1 VIEPADIDFLT
12 MEVGNAKPNQDP
24 MTGGHEKWP
33 RAVLHL
39 DMDAF
44 FVNVHRLEHPEDIGI
59 PLAVGGRPDSR
70 GVIASASYEARQFG
84 VRSAMPS
91 SRAVRLCPKLK
102 IVGRNWTH
110 IKDNSSAVMAI
121 LAEYGP
127 VERMSVDEAFVDI
140 GEAAEPER
148 LAETI
153 RRRVKEET
161 KLPASV
167 GLATSKLVA
176 KVASDYDKPE
186 GCTIVQPGQEAA
198 FLAPQSV
205 RVISGIGPRTAER
218 LENRLNIRTCGE
230 LAAHDTTKL
239 VALFGQHAESLQRR
253 AMGIDRR
260 AVRAERGPPKSISQ
274 EWTFSQDVNDPQTL
288 KDQLRKQSA
297 SVTRSLR
304 RRNLVAHTVRVKFR
318 WADFTT
324 FTRQKSVDVGIDDE
338 EKIYRLAL
346 AIWQENWP
354 QGQRMRLLGVGVSSL
369 VEPAARQFDLGL

>member
-1 VIEPADIDFLT
+1 MAT
-12 MEVGNAKPNQDP
+12 S
-24 MTGGHEKWP
+24 EKEQVEGSDDRRRPWP
-33 RAVLHL
+33 RAILHL

-44 FVNVHRLEHPEDIGI
+44 FVNVHRLKYPEDIGI
-59 PLAVGGRPDSR
+59 PLAVGGQPESR

-91 SRAVRLCPKLK
+91 SQAKRLCPQLK
-102 IVGRNWTH
+102 IVGHSWKR
-110 IKDNSSAVMAI
+110 IKECSSAVMAI

-127 VERMSVDEAFVDI
+127 LERMSVDEAFIDLS
-140 GEAAEPER
+140 EAPDPET
-148 LAETI
+148 LVETI

-161 KLPASV
+161 SLPASV

-176 KVASDYDKPE
+176 KVASDYEKPE
-186 GCTIVQPGQEAA
+186 GCTIVPPGQEAA
-198 FLAPQSV
+198 FLAPQPV

-218 LENRLNIRTCGE
+218 LESQLNIRTCGE
-230 LAAHDTTKL
+230 LAAHDTAGL
-239 VALFGQHAESLQRR
+239 VNLFGQHAESLQRR

-260 AVRAERGPPKSISQ
+260 EVRAESGPPKSISQ
-274 EWTFSQDVNDPQTL
+274 EWTFSHDVNDPQVL
-288 KDQLRKQSA
+288 RDQLRKQSSSVA
-297 SVTRSLR
+297 SSLQ

-324 FTRQKSVDVGIDDE
+324 FTRQKSVAVGIDDE

-369 VEPAARQFDLGL
+369 KTPTARQFDLGL

>member
-1 VIEPADIDFLT
+1 
-12 MEVGNAKPNQDP
+12 
-24 MTGGHEKWP
+24 MTAEEKDGIQANDDQGQQWP
-33 RAVLHL
+33 RAIVHL

-44 FVNVHRLEHPEDIGI
+44 YVNVHRLEHPEDIGI

-91 SRAVRLCPKLK
+91 SRAMRLCPQLK
-102 IVGRNWTH
+102 IVGHSWPQ
-110 IKDNSSAVMAI
+110 IKACSSAVMAI

-140 GEAAEPER
+140 SEALDPET
-148 LAETI
+148 LAQTVQ
-153 RRRVKEET
+153 RRVKEEIN
-161 KLPASV
+161 LPASV

-186 GCTIVQPGQEAA
+186 GHTIVPPGEEAD
-198 FLAPQSV
+198 FLAPQPV
-205 RVISGIGPRTAER
+205 RVIWGIGPRTAER
-218 LENRLNIRTCGE
+218 LESRLNIRTCGE
-230 LAAHDTTKL
+230 LAAHDTAAL
-239 VALFGQHAESLQRR
+239 VALFGQYAESLQRR

-260 AVRAERGPPKSISQ
+260 EVQAESGPPKSISQ
-274 EWTFSQDVNDPQTL
+274 EWTFSRDVNDPQVL
-288 KDQLRKQSA
+288 RDQLRKQSS
-297 SVTRSLR
+297 SVARSLQ

-324 FTRQKSVDVGIDDE
+324 FTRQKSVAVGIDDE
-338 EKIYRLAL
+338 EKIFRLAL

-354 QGQRMRLLGVGVSSL
+354 AGQRMRLLGVGVSNL
-369 VEPAARQFDLGL
+369 DAPAARQFDLGL

>member
-1 VIEPADIDFLT
+1 MAMSE
-12 MEVGNAKPNQDP
+12 K
-24 MTGGHEKWP
+24 HEKRAADDAAQGRTWP
-33 RAVLHL
+33 RAILHL

-44 FVNVHRLEHPEDIGI
+44 FVNVHRLAHPEDAGI
-59 PLAVGGRPDSR
+59 PLAVGGRPGSR

-91 SRAVRLCPKLK
+91 SRAVRLCPQLK
-102 IVGRNWTH
+102 IVGHSWKQ
-110 IKDNSSAVMAI
+110 IKESSSAVMAI
-121 LAEYGP
+121 LAEYGA

-140 GEAAEPER
+140 SDAPDPDA
-148 LAETI
+148 LAQLI
-153 RRRVKEET
+153 RRRVREET
-161 KLPASV
+161 GLPASV

-186 GCTIVQPGQEAA
+186 GCTIVPPGQEAP
-198 FLAPQSV
+198 FLAPQPV

-218 LENRLNIRTCGE
+218 LEGRLNIRTCGE
-230 LAAHDTTKL
+230 LATHDTGDL
-239 VALFGQHAESLQRR
+239 IAIFGRHAESLQRR

-260 AVRAERGPPKSISQ
+260 EVRAERGPPKSISQ
-274 EWTFSQDVNDPQTL
+274 EWTFSQDVNERQVLTE
-288 KDQLRKQSA
+288 QLRKQSA
-297 SVTRSLR
+297 SVARSLQ

-324 FTRQKSVDVGIDDE
+324 FTRQRSVTVGIDDE

-354 QGQRMRLLGVGVSSL
+354 EGQRMRLLGVGVTSL
-369 VEPAARQFDLGL
+369 EEPAARQIDLGL

>member
-1 VIEPADIDFLT
+1 
-12 MEVGNAKPNQDP
+12 
-24 MTGGHEKWP
+24 
-33 RAVLHL
+33 
-39 DMDAF
+39 MDAF
-44 FVNVHRLEHPEDIGI
+44 FVNVHILEHPEDAGV

-102 IVGRNWTH
+102 IVGRNWSQ
-110 IKDNSSAVMAI
+110 IKESSLAVMAI
-121 LAEYGP
+121 LAEYGA
-127 VERMSVDEAFVDI
+127 VEKMSVDEAFVDLS
-140 GEAAEPER
+140 GAPDPEA

-167 GLATSKLVA
+167 GLAGSKLVA

-186 GCTIVQPGQEAA
+186 GCTIVPPGQEAA
-198 FLAPQSV
+198 FLAPQPV
-205 RVISGIGPRTAER
+205 RVIWGIGPRTAER
-218 LENRLNIRTCGE
+218 LENQLNIRTCGE
-230 LAAHDTTKL
+230 LAGHDTIEL

-260 AVRAERGPPKSISQ
+260 EVRTHRGHPKSISQ
-274 EWTFSQDVNDPQTL
+274 EWTFSQDVNDPKRLQE
-288 KDQLRKQSA
+288 QLRKQSA
-297 SVTRSLR
+297 SVARSLK

-324 FTRQKSVDVGIDDE
+324 FTRQRSVEVGIDDE
-338 EKIYRLAL
+338 EKIYRQAL
-346 AIWQENWP
+346 AIWQEHWP
-354 QGQRMRLLGVGVSSL
+354 PGQRMRLLGVGVSRFD
-369 VEPAARQFDLGL
+369 EPAARQIDLGL

>member
-1 VIEPADIDFLT
+1 MAADKKDELQRND
-12 MEVGNAKPNQDP
+12 GQRQP
-24 MTGGHEKWP
+24 WP
-33 RAVLHL
+33 RAILHL

-91 SRAVRLCPKLK
+91 SRALRLCPQLK
-102 IVGRNWTH
+102 IVGHNWTQ
-110 IKDNSSAVMAI
+110 IKACSSAVMAI

-127 VERMSVDEAFVDI
+127 LERMSVDEAFVDVS
-140 GEAAEPER
+140 EALEPET
-148 LAETI
+148 LADTI

-161 KLPASV
+161 SLPASV

-176 KVASDYDKPE
+176 KVASDYEKPE
-186 GCTIVQPGQEAA
+186 GCTIVPPGQEAA
-198 FLAPQSV
+198 FLAPQPV
-205 RVISGIGPRTAER
+205 RVIWGIGPRTAER
-218 LENRLNIRTCGE
+218 LEGQLNIRTCGE
-230 LAAHDTTKL
+230 LAAQDTGDL
-239 VALFGQHAESLQRR
+239 VNLFGQHAESLQRR

-260 AVRAERGPPKSISQ
+260 QVRAESGPPKSISQ
-274 EWTFSQDVNDPQTL
+274 EWTFSRDVDDPQVL
-288 KDQLRKQSA
+288 RDQLRKQSS
-297 SVTRSLR
+297 SVARSLQ

-324 FTRQKSVDVGIDDE
+324 FTRQKSVTVGIDHE
-338 EKIYRLAL
+338 EKIFRLAL

-354 QGQRMRLLGVGVSSL
+354 QGQRMRLLGVGVSNL
-369 VEPAARQFDLGL
+369 EAPTARQFDLGL